1 MATAVVGA
9 APQSAAAKER
19 EIVNDFAIV
28 AATVN
33 GTGSATA
40 NSTLLRALFHMGIP
54 VTGKNLFPSNIYGLP
69 TWYTIRISKDG
80 YLARREGT
88 EVLIAFNERTVAQD
102 IANLPSGGV
111 CFYSDELKTFNPS
124 RDDITYYKLPVKD
137 VVKEI
142 TSEALSTGLIQKEEV
157 AKLKDYLPSMTYVGV
172 VSQMLGID
180 LEELRKALST
190 HFRGK
195 AKPIELNY
203 GVVSHAAQWARENLT
218 KQDPYRVER
227 MDVTADKIMIDGNT
241 AAALGALYG
250 GMTVAAW
257 YPITPASSL
266 AENLIKYG
274 PRLRM
279 EDGKATYAIVQA
291 EDELAALGIVMGA
304 GWAGARAMTSTS
316 GPGISLMAEFAGF
329 GFYTEIPAVI
339 WDVMR
344 MGPSTGL
351 PTRVSQGDILSTYFL
366 SHGDTR
372 HPCLLP
378 GSVKECFEFGALAFN
393 VAEELQTP
401 VFVLSDLDLGMN
413 LWLSDPFDYPT
424 EPINRGKVLDAETLE
439 RMPAW
444 GRYKDVDGD
453 GVPYRTL
460 PGTPSNKAA
469 YFTRGSGHNEYAQ
482 YTERGDDWVKNM
494 DRLFKKHETA
504 KTLVPQPIIEQNPNA
519 KIGIISYGSNDP
531 GVREGRDRLAKEGI
545 ETSYLRLRALPI
557 TDAVREFIA
566 AHDRTYVVEMN
577 HEGQMAMILRMDLPD
592 LATRIIPIA
601 FSDGLPLTAR
611 FVMQNVI
618 ANEKTLGGVVAQ

>member
-9 APQSAAAKER
+9 APQSAAAQER

-69 TWYTIRISKDG
+69 TWYTIRLSKDG

-88 EVLIAFNERTVAQD
+88 EIAIAFNERTVAQD
-102 IANLPSGGV
+102 LANLPSGGV
-111 CFYSDELKTFNPS
+111 CFYSDELKTFNPN
-124 RDDITYYKLPVKD
+124 RDDIYYYKLPVKE

-142 TSEALSTGLIQKEEV
+142 TTEALASGLIHKEELP
-157 AKLKDYLPSMTYVGV
+157 KLKDYLPSMTYVGV
-172 VSQMLGID
+172 VAQMLGIEM
-180 LEELRKALST
+180 EELRKALST

-195 AKPIELNY
+195 SKPIELNY
-203 GVVSHAAQWARENLT
+203 GVVTHAAKWAEENLT
-218 KQDPYRVER
+218 KQDPYRIER
-227 MDVTADKIMIDGNT
+227 MDKTDGKIMIDGNT

-266 AENLIKYG
+266 AENLNKYA
-274 PRLRM
+274 PRIRT
-279 EDGKATYAIVQA
+279 ENGKATYAIVQA
-291 EDELAALGIVMGA
+291 EDELAALGVVMGA

-378 GSVKECFEFGALAFN
+378 GSVAECFEFGAKAFD
-393 VAEELQTP
+393 VAEALQTP

-413 LWLSDPFDYPT
+413 LWLTDQFEYPT

-439 RMPAW
+439 RMQNW

-460 PGTPSNKAA
+460 PGTPSAKAA

-494 DRLFKKHETA
+494 NRLFQKHQTA
-504 KTLVPQPIIEQNPNA
+504 KTLVPQPVIDHNPNA
-519 KIGIISYGSNDP
+519 KIAIITYGSNDP
-531 GVREGRDRLAKEGI
+531 ACIEARDRLAKEGV
-545 ETSYLRLRALPI
+545 ETSYLRLRALPF
-557 TDAVREFIA
+557 TDSVREFIA
-566 AHDRTYVVEMN
+566 AHDRTYMIEMN
-577 HEGQMAMILRMDLPD
+577 HEGQMAMIMRMDMPE
-592 LATRIIPIA
+592 LAMRIVPIA

-611 FVMQNVI
+611 FVMQNVL
-618 ANEKTLGGVVAQ
+618 ANEKALGGVTQ